1 MRRTNGIASREV
13 ASSGSEF
20 DDEMTRARA
29 ELIDAIERDDVR
41 TTKALWRRF
50 EAGAVDPFELEL
62 EVDREGVE
70 FDGHPCDWALES
82 RAWRVLAHL
91 LRMGMRKCDANAEE
105 IFGAVATGVDSCPE
119 SGELVE
125 RWKEVMI
132 EAIRP
137 TTPRQAH
144 ALMNDTRLWELG
156 PIAKAACIGSAIKF
170 LCDDERAELDL
181 AARRPAT
188 TGNRLGPAR
197 L

>member
-1 MRRTNGIASREV
+1 M
-13 ASSGSEF
+13 SGRGF
-20 DDEMTRARA
+20 DDEMTRGRA
-29 ELIDAIERDDVR
+29 ELIEAIERDDVR

-50 EAGAVDPFELEL
+50 EAGGVEPFELEL
-62 EVDREGVE
+62 EVDRERVE

-82 RAWRVLAHL
+82 GSWKVLAHL

-119 SGELVE
+119 SAELVE

-144 ALMNDTRLWELG
+144 AVMNDTRLWELG

-170 LCDDERAELDL
+170 LCDDERAKLDST
-181 AARRPAT
+181 ARRPAA
-188 TGNRLGPAR
+188 TGNRQGKAR